1 MEEPTALE
9 QEGWEAGRRGTGL
22 ASGSG
27 CKSWEKRSAPCA
39 QVERTV
45 IQSLGLIYGWEAADI
60 HWAWVTLSS
69 LPTVTAPQSP

>member
-27 CKSWEKRSAPCA
+27 CKSWEKRPM
-39 QVERTV
+39 RTGWKG
-45 IQSLGLIYGWEAADI
+45 QSSQHLGLIHGWGGSRQPVGPGDLELI
-60 HWAWVTLSS
+60 T
-69 LPTVTAPQSP
+69 